1 MSYRINSSTLKN
13 SLLRA
18 ATSCV
23 LIVLFALSLSGCGS
37 HPEHTGPSESNLSV
51 EATSPVKPPMND
63 DLDGSD
69 VEQGSGEDAH
79 TELEEAGEEQDNPN
93 SAIVPSSQDAHLQT
107 GSETDASSATAS
119 GSGGSGGSGNSSS
132 SGSSSSSNTGS
143 SSGGSGS
150 SSGSG
155 GSSSSSSGGSS
166 STAASGSSGG
176 QSSSG
181 GGGSA
186 QSSGQGQSQS
196 QSSSGSG
203 SSGSGVSGNTGSGSN
218 NGSSSSSAGSGSS
231 NSTSTNNSGSG
242 NNSAQNTAPQTITVS
257 IEICARLA
265 HAADPAAVAGITS
278 SGVILS
284 RRNVTVPTDAS
295 VRQALDAT
303 GVRLNARGAYIAG
316 IAGLSEGDL
325 GPQSGWM
332 FSVNGAFS
340 SQSASAHRLSAGD
353 VIAWRY
359 TINGGADLG
368 ASW

>member
-18 ATSCV
+18 VTSCV
-23 LIVLFALSLSGCGS
+23 LIALFALSLSGCTN
-37 HPEHTGPSESNLSV
+37 HPEHTGPDESKLSV

-63 DLDGSD
+63 DLDEDD
-69 VEQGSGEDAH
+69 VEQGSDEDVH

-93 SAIVPSSQDAHLQT
+93 NAAVPSSQDTQPQT
-107 GSETDASSATAS
+107 GSETGASSAAAS
-119 GSGGSGGSGNSSS
+119 GSGDGGGSGNSNS
-132 SGSSSSSNTGS
+132 SGSSGSSNTDS

-155 GSSSSSSGGSS
+155 GSSGSSSGGSS

-196 QSSSGSG
+196 QSSSGS
-203 SSGSGVSGNTGSGSN
+203 SSGGGGNTGSNN
-218 NGSSSSSAGSGSS
+218 NGSSSSNNS
-231 NSTSTNNSGSG
+231 NSTNNSGSG
-242 NNSAQNTAPQTITVS
+242 NNNSAQNTAPQTITVS

-278 SGVILS
+278 SGTILS
-284 RRNVTVPTDAS
+284 RRNVTVPVDAS

-325 GPQSGWM
+325 GSQSGWM

-340 SQSASAHRLSAGD
+340 SQSASAHRLNAGD

>member
-23 LIVLFALSLSGCGS
+23 LIVLFALSLSGCTN
-37 HPEHTGPSESNLSV
+37 HPEHTGPDESNLSV

-63 DLDGSD
+63 GDDD
-69 VEQGSGEDAH
+69 KQGNDEDAH
-79 TELEEAGEEQDNPN
+79 TELEEAGEEQDDPN
-93 SAIVPSSQDAHLQT
+93 SATAPNTQDTQAQT
-107 GSETDASSATAS
+107 GFGASASNAT
-119 GSGGSGGSGNSSS
+119 GGSSNAGNSTAN
-132 SGSSSSSNTGS
+132 SGSSSSNTGS
-143 SSGGSGS
+143 SSAGSGS
-150 SSGSG
+150 GSGSG
-155 GSSSSSSGGSS
+155 GSSGSGDSS
-166 STAASGSSGG
+166 STAASGSGGG

-181 GGGSA
+181 SGGST

-196 QSSSGSG
+196 GGSGTNSSSGSSG
-203 SSGSGVSGNTGSGSN
+203 TNSSGS
-218 NGSSSSSAGSGSS
+218 SS
-231 NSTSTNNSGSG
+231 
-242 NNSAQNTAPQTITVS
+242 NSAQNTAPQTITVS

-265 HAADPAAVAGITS
+265 YAADPAAVAGITS
-278 SGVILS
+278 SGTILS
-284 RRNVTVPTDAS
+284 RRSVTVPVDAS

-325 GPQSGWM
+325 GQQSGWM